1 MWKSKLRLRLSVRIT
16 ATVILLSF
24 LTTFPV
30 SAEPLTGQQQ
40 NLTGSG
46 TRLYSEYEID
56 LLIDALTEA
65 AHEEIQ
71 KAAAEAAKEAVLSAI
86 EREALLLQAR
96 AEAMREATLQ
106 QAEALRWRQEAERQ
120 MKAVKETKRVGI
132 KNAIITGAV
141 CLLGGLIIQ
150 NLLPC
155 RF

>member
-1 MWKSKLRLRLSVRIT
+1 MWKSKLRLKHYGKIT
-16 ATVILLSF
+16 AIVILLSF

-71 KAAAEAAKEAVLSAI
+71 KVAAEAAKEAVLSVI
-86 EREALLLQAR
+86 EREAA
-96 AEAMREATLQ
+96 AIREATLQ
-106 QAEALRWRQEAERQ
+106 QAEALRWRLEAELQ
-120 MKAVKETKRVGI
+120 LKAVKEAKRIGI
-132 KNAIITGAV
+132 KNAIITGAA
-141 CLLGGLIIQ
+141 CLLSGLVIGVSGTIILGG
-150 NLLPC
+150 
-155 RF
+155 R